1 MVSLR
6 ALLTLLIAIVLLS
19 VVQAIV
25 PSMAA
30 QASPRTVVQ
39 MADGGLIKPS
49 KMFTLETGADG
60 YVRSPAGVLTV
71 TAEYTGVGTPLVMT
85 YTDELSQTIE
95 YTITQSL
102 ITVPERVYFYS
113 DAADVGDYGDVQ
125 FQVSADV
132 SDTILPSLY
141 IPAAD
146 CVPPT
151 TAKCPFY
158 RPPLDLNG
166 LFTRPQILTAAVVI
180 TWTPQFSNAPLSGTC
195 ATATEWAD
203 AQTIHVY
210 DWPVWSQIPGVA
222 WDEPVIFYGKTS
234 GTQSLGFE
242 VTTRGQCVR
251 LRYEV
256 DTADRTFF
264 PRVWA
269 RAINRK

>member
-1 MVSLR
+1 MVSWR
-6 ALLTLLIAIVLLS
+6 S
-19 VVQAIV
+19 VVTLILAALMLAAVQALV
-25 PSMAA
+25 PSMAV
-30 QASPRTVVQ
+30 QASPNTVAQ
-39 MADGGLIKPS
+39 MTDGGLIKPS
-49 KMFTLETGADG
+49 KSFTLETGAAG
-60 YVRSPAGVLTV
+60 YVRSPAGALTY
-71 TAEYTGVGTPLVMT
+71 TAEYTGVGTPIVMT
-85 YTDELSQTIE
+85 YTDELSQVIE
-95 YTITQSL
+95 YTITQNVL
-102 ITVPERVYFYS
+102 TVPAQASFYS

-141 IPAAD
+141 ILAAD

-151 TAKCPFY
+151 TAKCTFI
-158 RPPLDLNG
+158 RPPLDG
-166 LFTRPQILTAAVVI
+166 TGIFTSPQVFTAAVVI

-222 WDEPVIFYGKTS
+222 WTEPVTFYGKTT